1 MPFSACIRVSSAS
14 DVMLELR
21 LDGAEALDTPVK
33 LLKTPER
40 LGAALVV
47 EGVVVFAVATLNVDD
62 AAEDATEGVL
72 LRGGEVAGV
81 A

>member
-21 LDGAEALDTPVK
+21 LDGAEALDTPVER
-33 LLKTPER
+33 LRRPER
-40 LGAALVV
+40 GGGSLEV
-47 EGVVVFAVATLNVDD
+47 EGGVVFAVATLKVDD